1 MTQSFDRNN
10 REELMMSNPD
20 TDRFVSNWNRIHK
33 DTSRTLRAAPDDKLE
48 WRPKED
54 MFTMRELV
62 GHIPQ
67 AEVVLVRS
75 ALAGSTQ
82 KIPFDFSNLSA
93 TEIADTFDTHH
104 AELVAEVSKLTAEQ
118 LKEEVEFHGRS
129 LRRGVLL
136 WFMTEHEIHHRGQ
149 LFTYYRLAGIEPP
162 NLHE

>member
-1 MTQSFDRNN
+1 
-10 REELMMSNPD
+10 MSSPD
-20 TDRFVSNWNRIHK
+20 PERFVSNWNRIHR
-33 DTSRTLRAAPDDKLE
+33 DTSRVLRAAPNDKLD

-54 MFTMRELV
+54 MFTMRELI

-67 AEVVLVRS
+67 AEAGLVRS

-82 KIPFDFSNLSA
+82 KVPFDFSRSA
-93 TEIADTFDTHH
+93 AEIADAFDSQHD
-104 AELVAEVSKLTAEQ
+104 ELAAEVSKLTPEQ
-118 LKEEVEFHGRS
+118 LKEEIEFHGRK

-136 WFMTEHEIHHRGQ
+136 WFVTEHEIHHRGQ

>member
-1 MTQSFDRNN
+1 
-10 REELMMSNPD
+10 MSSPD
-20 TDRFVSNWNRIHK
+20 TERFVSNWNRIHR
-33 DTSRTLRAAPDDKLE
+33 DTARVLRAAPDDKLE

-54 MFTMRELV
+54 MFTMRELI

-75 ALAGSTQ
+75 ALAGSDQ
-82 KIPFDFSNLSA
+82 KVPFDVSRTATDMASA
-93 TEIADTFDTHH
+93 FDTQHD
-104 AELVAEVSKLTAEQ
+104 ELVSEVSKLTAEQ
-118 LKEEVEFHGRS
+118 WREEVEFHGRR

-149 LFTYYRLAGIEPP
+149 LYTYYRLAGIEPP

>member
-1 MTQSFDRNN
+1 
-10 REELMMSNPD
+10 MSSPD
-20 TDRFVSNWNRIHK
+20 SERFVSNWNRIHK
-33 DTSRTLRAAPDDKLE
+33 DTSRVLRAAPDDKLD

-54 MFTMRELV
+54 MFTMRELI

-82 KIPFDFSNLSA
+82 KVPFDFSRSVD
-93 TEIADTFDTHH
+93 EIACAFDSQHD
-104 AELVAEVSKLTAEQ
+104 ELVSEVSNLTADQ
-118 LKEEVEFHGRS
+118 WREEVEFHDRR

-136 WFMTEHEIHHRGQ
+136 SFVTEHEIHHRGQ
-149 LFTYYRLAGIEPP
+149 LYTYYRLAGIEPP

>member
-1 MTQSFDRNN
+1 
-10 REELMMSNPD
+10 MSSPD
-20 TDRFVSNWNRIHK
+20 TERFMSNWNRIHK
-33 DTSRTLRAAPDDKLE
+33 ETSRVLRSAPDDKLD

-54 MFTMRELV
+54 MFTMRELI

-82 KIPFDFSNLSA
+82 KVPFDLSRSA
-93 TEIADTFDTHH
+93 EEIANAFDSQHEDL
-104 AELVAEVSKLTAEQ
+104 AGEVSTLTAEQ
-118 LKEEVEFHGRS
+118 WKEEVEFHGKK

-136 WFMTEHEIHHRGQ
+136 SFVLEHEIHHRGQ